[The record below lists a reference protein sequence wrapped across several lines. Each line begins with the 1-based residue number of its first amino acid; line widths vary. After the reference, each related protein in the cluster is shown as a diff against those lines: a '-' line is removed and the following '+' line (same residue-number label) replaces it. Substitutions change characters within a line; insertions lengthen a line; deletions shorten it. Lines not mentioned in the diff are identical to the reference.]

1 MMGLELGITG
11 MQIVRQKNELPEP
24 SFVKAC

>member
-1 MMGLELGITG
+1 MVGLELGITG
-11 MQIVRQKNELPEP
+11 MQTVGQKNELPEP